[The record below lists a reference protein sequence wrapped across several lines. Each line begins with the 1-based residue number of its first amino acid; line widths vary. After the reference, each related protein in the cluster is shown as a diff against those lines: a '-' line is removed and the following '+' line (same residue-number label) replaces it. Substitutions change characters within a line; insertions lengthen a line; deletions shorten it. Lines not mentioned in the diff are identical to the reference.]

1 MQARRLHALLRATG
15 RRIGVAVST
24 CVSKVG
30 RGDGEPG
37 SPSAVAVSMRISN
50 PSAPLHTQPVAAL
63 NYVRRHRPSNR
74 TPNRCQTPA
83 LNSTCNRCHR
93 RSTSLNRGHRTAP
106 LFKLKQNLRDRVL
119 QVVNKRLRYLL
130 NETLITAAAALD
142 PRVLY
147 TSNMGR
153 QRNSRFAVTLALKKI
168 ARSSLEASNAI
179 EQFNFIAKRGLFG
192 GDEARRDANKKGK
205 ARLEDV
211 EEDSAEDYVSDSPR
225 GSPTYAESGDSSSS
239 DGEANDDVDAVV
251 DVGSEEDHGEP
262 TARGAPVGEQPAPL
276 HPKST
281 RKRKVSVK
289 KLVIFGTIDSFEC
302 YVRMGQFRDVMG
314 YVTLSWHI

>member
-106 LFKLKQNLRDRVL
+106 LFKLKVQSDFFCQHFHLPSPSTVASCRR
-119 QVVNKRLRYLL
+119 
-130 NETLITAAAALD
+130 E
-142 PRVLY
+142 
-147 TSNMGR
+147 
-153 QRNSRFAVTLALKKI
+153 
-168 ARSSLEASNAI
+168 SL
-179 EQFNFIAKRGLFG
+179 
-192 GDEARRDANKKGK
+192 
-205 ARLEDV
+205 
-211 EEDSAEDYVSDSPR
+211 
-225 GSPTYAESGDSSSS
+225 
-239 DGEANDDVDAVV
+239 V
-251 DVGSEEDHGEP
+251 DVPSPALSLYIYLSPPSAHASRSRLP
-262 TARGAPVGEQPAPL
+262 LPLLFISRCTPSSPPNAARTSISSRHRSLRVHHF
-276 HPKST
+276 HPCET
-281 RKRKVSVK
+281 
-289 KLVIFGTIDSFEC
+289 KL
-302 YVRMGQFRDVMG
+302 
-314 YVTLSWHI
+314 